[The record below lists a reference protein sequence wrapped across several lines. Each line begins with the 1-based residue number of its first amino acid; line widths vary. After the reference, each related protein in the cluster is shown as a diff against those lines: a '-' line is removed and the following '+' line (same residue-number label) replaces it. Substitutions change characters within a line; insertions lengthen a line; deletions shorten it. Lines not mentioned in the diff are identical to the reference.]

1 MNKKI
6 NTLLIVS
13 LIILI
18 GAGAIVYFL
27 DMPKYVATQKK
38 VSEIN
43 NLKNIEKLGAS
54 HNLEIR
60 TAEQSLQEVNWA
72 EMKKRIDDNFSSDPF
87 YASKME
93 IFFRD
98 IISQSGMSLTS
109 LVFSGSSLMAGVA
122 DTGTEKIKSP
132 TKSSSSSTQAT
143 RSVSPGGIAGP
154 VKATKVTIS
163 VSGTYDQLK
172 ELLKIFEKQAY
183 LISVQSIN
191 FSGGS
196 VITPYTINVEIYS
209 Y

>member
-6 NTLLIVS
+6 NKLLIAS
-13 LIILI
+13 LILLI

-60 TAEQSLQEVNWA
+60 TAEQSLQEANWA
-72 EMKKRIDDNFSSDPF
+72 EMEKRIDDNFSADPF

-98 IISQSGMSLTS
+98 IISRSGMSLTS
-109 LVFSGSSLMAGVA
+109 LVFSGSSLMVGAVDAGS
-122 DTGTEKIKSP
+122 EKIKSP
-132 TKSSSSSTQAT
+132 SESSSSSQQ
-143 RSVSPGGIAGP
+143 VSRPSSSTGIAGP
-154 VKATKVTIS
+154 VKSTKVTIS

-172 ELLKIFEKQAY
+172 GLLNIFEKQAY

>member
-6 NTLLIVS
+6 NKLLIAS
-13 LIILI
+13 LILLI

-60 TAEQSLQEVNWA
+60 TAEQSLQEANWA
-72 EMKKRIDDNFSSDPF
+72 EMEKRIDDNFSADPF

-98 IISQSGMSLTS
+98 IISRSGMSLTS
-109 LVFSGSSLMAGVA
+109 LVFSGSSLMVGAVDAGS
-122 DTGTEKIKSP
+122 EKIKSP
-132 TKSSSSSTQAT
+132 SESSSSSQQ
-143 RSVSPGGIAGP
+143 VSRPSSSTGIAGP
-154 VKATKVTIS
+154 VKSTKVTIS

-172 ELLKIFEKQAY
+172 GLLNIFEKQAY

-196 VITPYTINVEIYS
+196 IITPYTINVEIYS

>member
-6 NTLLIVS
+6 NKLLIAS
-13 LIILI
+13 LILLI

-60 TAEQSLQEVNWA
+60 TAEQSLQEANWA
-72 EMKKRIDDNFSSDPF
+72 EMEKRIDDNFSSDPF

-98 IISQSGMSLTS
+98 IISRSGMSLTS
-109 LVFSGSSLMAGVA
+109 LVFSGSSLMAGAVDA
-122 DTGTEKIKSP
+122 GAEKIKSP
-132 TKSSSSSTQAT
+132 SESSSSSQQES
-143 RSVSPGGIAGP
+143 RPSSSIGIAGP
-154 VKATKVTIS
+154 VKSTKVTIS

-172 ELLKIFEKQAY
+172 GLLNIFEKQAY

-196 VITPYTINVEIYS
+196 IITPYTINVEIYS